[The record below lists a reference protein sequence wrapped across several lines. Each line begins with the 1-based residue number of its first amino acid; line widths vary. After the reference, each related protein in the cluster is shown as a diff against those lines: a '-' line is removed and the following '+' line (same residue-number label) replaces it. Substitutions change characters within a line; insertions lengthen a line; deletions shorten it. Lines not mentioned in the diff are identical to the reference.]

1 MMVQQRG
8 GRSTRFSFGFIA
20 ALLAAAN
27 CSKPP
32 SKPQRA
38 AVSVSVVN
46 AQRAPVPYTIEANGV
61 VTPLQTVAVASQ
73 VEGVLTKVQFREG
86 QDVARGQVLFLV
98 DSRPYQASFDQA
110 RAMLARDR
118 ATAENAKKEAD
129 RYDLL
134 AQTGVVSQE
143 EADALR
149 TTNAAAQATVLADS
163 AMLATAKF
171 NLDNT
176 TIRAPISGRTG
187 SLLVREGNLVHASGA
202 TTLVVINQVKP
213 ILVRFAVPATELPLI
228 LQYGRNGGLPVSA
241 VAGGPATTL
250 GDSTGGTR
258 TPPETTPLSDAMA
271 ARQGRA
277 TADPQGSLS
286 FIDNAV
292 DTTTATV
299 QLKATFA
306 NTSGS
311 LWPGQFVY
319 TSMRLF
325 VEQNALVIPAQAV
338 VTGQAGT
345 YVYVIDSSGT
355 AQQRTVVVERNTN
368 GLAIVSAGVQEG
380 EQVVT
385 DGQSRLTPGASV
397 NLRNPNDT
405 TAAAAGGRGRGRGG
419 RGRGGAGGG
428 GGGSAGPG

>member
-1 MMVQQRG
+1 MIAQHRG
-8 GRSTRFSFGFIA
+8 GRGTRFSLWLIV
-20 ALLAAAN
+20 ALLAVAS
-27 CSKPP
+27 CSKPQT
-32 SKPQRA
+32 KPQRA

-73 VEGVLTKVQFREG
+73 VEGVLTKVQFQEG
-86 QDVARGQVLFLV
+86 QEVTRGQVLFLV
-98 DSRPYQASFDQA
+98 DSRPYQAAYDQA

-143 EADALR
+143 EADGLR
-149 TTNAAAQATVLADS
+149 TTNAAAQATVQADS

-176 TIRAPISGRTG
+176 TIRAPIAGRTG
-187 SLLVREGNLVHASGA
+187 SLLVREGNLVHASGG

-228 LQYGRNGGLPVSA
+228 LQYGKNGGLPVSA
-241 VAGGPATTL
+241 LAGGPATAV

-258 TPPETTPLSDAMA
+258 TPPEATPLSDAMA
-271 ARQGRA
+271 TRQGKA
-277 TADPQGSLS
+277 SPDPQGSLS

-306 NTSGS
+306 NTSGA

-325 VEQNALVIPAQAV
+325 IEQNALVIPAQAV

-345 YVYVIDSSGT
+345 YVYVIDSGGT

-368 GLAIVSAGVQEG
+368 GLAVIAAGVQDG
-380 EQVVT
+380 ERVVT
-385 DGQSRLTPGASV
+385 EGQARLTPGATV
-397 NLRNPNDT
+397 NLRTANDT
-405 TAAAAGGRGRGRGG
+405 SSAPAGGRGRGRGG
-419 RGRGGAGGG
+419 RGRGAT
-428 GGGSAGPG
+428 GPG